1 MSSMWGSPSDFKSY
15 LLSVVQKLS
24 RSLVELCQTT
34 LNQVS
39 EKINKCKENV
49 TFSAM
54 TVSC

>member
-15 LLSVVQKLS
+15 LLKLK
-24 RSLVELCQTT
+24 CCTTT

-39 EKINKCKENV
+39 EKINKCKEND

>member
-1 MSSMWGSPSDFKSY
+1 MWGSPSDFKSY
-15 LLSVVQKLS
+15 LLKLISVVQKLS

-39 EKINKCKENV
+39 EKINKRKENV